1 VSQACK
7 PKLIRFANLP
17 GTVGITLGPSSW
29 HVIDQARVDRFAN
42 ATDDNQW
49 IHVDEDRA
57 AETPFGGTVA
67 HGYLTLSLTPA
78 LLDEIVAI
86 DESGMVLN
94 YGVNKVR
101 FPAPLLVGDRVR
113 MTAEIASA
121 EAANDGSTQVVYA
134 LTFEAEQ
141 AKKPC
146 CVAEIVFRYYPQAS
160 PAAPEAR
167 APSAGSQ
174 QATSQHESSSP
185 AARSTSSPARRET
198 AAQPDPTRVA
208 TAWLRW
214 LGGSYELWA
223 TSLERSRR
231 ASVGDLDALMP
242 PIAEHAELAARF
254 WADLR
259 PTGDSTAAGTRATR
273 PTSRAVPRTPP
284 N

>member
-1 VSQACK
+1 VSQARK
-7 PKLIRFANLP
+7 PKLIRFASLP
-17 GTVGITLGPSSW
+17 RTAGITLGPSSW
-29 HVIDQARVDRFAN
+29 HVIDQARVDRFAD

-57 AETPFGGTVA
+57 AKTPFGGTVA

-78 LLDEIVAI
+78 LLDEIVAV

-94 YGVNKVR
+94 YGVNKLR
-101 FPAPLLVGDRVR
+101 FPAPLRVGDRVR

-160 PAAPEAR
+160 TAAPASR
-167 APSAGSQ
+167 SPSAGSL
-174 QATSQHESSSP
+174 QAASRHESSAL
-185 AARSTSSPARRET
+185 AARDTTSPARLKT
-198 AAQPDPTRVA
+198 TAQPDPTRMA

-214 LGGSYELWA
+214 LGGSYALWA

-231 ASVGDLDALMP
+231 ASLGDLDALVP

-259 PTGDSTAAGTRATR
+259 PSADSAAVTYRSDATDVAR
-273 PTSRAVPRTPP
+273 SA
-284 N
+284 